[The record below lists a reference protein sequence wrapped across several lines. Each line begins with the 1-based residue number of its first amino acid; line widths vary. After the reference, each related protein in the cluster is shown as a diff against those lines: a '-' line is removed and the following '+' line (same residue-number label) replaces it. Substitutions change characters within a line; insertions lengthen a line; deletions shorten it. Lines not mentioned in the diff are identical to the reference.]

1 MRSSNGYLLQ
11 MAASSVEFSP
21 NFSSL
26 VGEGF
31 SPNFSS
37 SVGEGLL
44 NDIKLWRSGE
54 EFPLTDL
61 RHNYVDRLPGVVEAA
76 NV

>member
-11 MAASSVEFSP
+11 MAASSVE
-21 NFSSL
+21 
-26 VGEGF
+26 F